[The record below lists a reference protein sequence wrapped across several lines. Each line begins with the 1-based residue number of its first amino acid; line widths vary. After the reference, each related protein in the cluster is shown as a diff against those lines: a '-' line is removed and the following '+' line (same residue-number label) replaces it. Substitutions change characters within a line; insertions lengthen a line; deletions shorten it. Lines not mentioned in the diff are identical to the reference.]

1 MLVAMFLYDVC
12 GKDSFWVTLQVT
24 PLVTVALLIEAGMA
38 RLELCQTEFSDF
50 GHSPLMS
57 RDIKAIFY
65 ALLHKLKKMLSILQD
80 SRESLWIEALQF
92 CNLSGDVK
100 PRFCNSANNHSL
112 LGEDGRPWER
122 GWQRQ
127 LANLMVWTCPAKG
140 LCFRISWSHWN
151 ELEME
156 AETME
161 MNYREFE

>member
-1 MLVAMFLYDVC
+1 M
-12 GKDSFWVTLQVT
+12 T
-24 PLVTVALLIEAGMA
+24 PLVTVPLLIEAGMA

-65 ALLHKLKKMLSILQD
+65 SLLHKLKKMLSILQD

-112 LGEDGRPWER
+112 SWEDGRPWER
-122 GWQRQ
+122 G
-127 LANLMVWTCPAKG
+127 
-140 LCFRISWSHWN
+140 
-151 ELEME
+151 
-156 AETME
+156 
-161 MNYREFE
+161 